1 VRDPCFLGDVAHTRS
16 VIPAPR
22 EHANRGV
29 QDLPALVLH
38 GD

>member
-1 VRDPCFLGDVAHTRS
+1 VV
-16 VIPAPR
+16 PAPR